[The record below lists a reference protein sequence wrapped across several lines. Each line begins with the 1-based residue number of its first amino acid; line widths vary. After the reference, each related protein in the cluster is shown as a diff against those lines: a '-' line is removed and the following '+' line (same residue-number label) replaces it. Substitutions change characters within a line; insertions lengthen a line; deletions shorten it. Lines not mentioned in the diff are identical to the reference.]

1 MKERLKINQQDFY
14 LHFSLCGSCLIAILQ
29 KNIVNDA
36 SEQILANPLLAD
48 VLKVDQGRIVA
59 QVVSGIGFL
68 GAGTII
74 HNRGNVKG
82 ITTAAMLW
90 LVSGLGLMIGTGG
103 VNNYIIAAV
112 TAAIILPISFV
123 TRKLGDNLARHRK
136 VRRIRVIFKDA
147 FEKQLFDN
155 LASQG
160 AVIRKTYLLNKSVQD
175 NVHLKESIIYF
186 SIATNRTFE
195 DVLNQISMQ
204 DYVIEISEA

>member
-1 MKERLKINQQDFY
+1 MI
-14 LHFSLCGSCLIAILQ
+14 
-29 KNIVNDA
+29 
-36 SEQILANPLLAD
+36 
-48 VLKVDQGRIVA
+48 A

-103 VNNYIIAAV
+103 INNYVIAAV
-112 TAAIILPISFV
+112 TSAIILPVSLL
-123 TRKLGDNLARHRK
+123 TRRLGDSLSKHRK
-136 VRRIRVIFKDA
+136 VRRIRVIFNDA

-175 NVHLKESIIYF
+175 DLHLKESIIYF

-204 DYVIEISEA
+204 EYVVEISEA